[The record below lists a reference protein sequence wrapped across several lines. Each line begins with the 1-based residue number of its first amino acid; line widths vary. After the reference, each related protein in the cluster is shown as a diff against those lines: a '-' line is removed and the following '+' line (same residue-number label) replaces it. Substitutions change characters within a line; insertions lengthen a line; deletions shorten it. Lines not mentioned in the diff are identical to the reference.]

1 MAVALPA
8 VGIWTG
14 ALDKVPSARSREYAA
29 ELEELGYRAVWVPE
43 IAGRDPYVHLSQL
56 LSATREL
63 IGATGIAN
71 IWARDAV
78 ATSEAANALA
88 EAHPDRVL
96 VGLGVSS
103 PDVVGTLRGHDY
115 ARPLTAMRHYL
126 DRLDA
131 APYTG
136 YRPAEPPSYL
146 LAALRTR
153 MLRLAAERSA
163 GAHTFL
169 VTPEHTA
176 RAREIIGDA
185 SLLCP
190 EQAVLL
196 ETDPTVARELGRGH
210 LSRYLTQP
218 SYRANLAELG
228 FDESDLD
235 GGGSDRLV
243 DALVAWGDVD
253 TVLTRVTAH
262 LDAGADHVALQA
274 LPRTP
279 RGVPDDQWR
288 ELAGP
293 VAALAG
299 RTRRE
304 VTPA

>member
-14 ALDKVPSARSREYAA
+14 ALDKVPSARSREFAA
-29 ELEELGYRAVWVPE
+29 ELEELGYRAIWVPE

-56 LSATREL
+56 LSSTREL

-71 IWARDAV
+71 IWARDAI
-78 ATSEAANALA
+78 ATSGAANALA
-88 EAHPDRVL
+88 EAHPGRVL

-103 PDVVGTLRGHDY
+103 PDIVDKLRGHDY
-115 ARPLTAMRHYL
+115 ARPLSAMRRYL
-126 DRLDA
+126 DRLDV

-136 YRPAEPPSYL
+136 YRPETPPPYL

-153 MLRLAAERSA
+153 MLRLAADRTA

-176 RAREIIGDA
+176 GARAIIGDGP
-185 SLLCP
+185 LLCP

-196 ETDPTVARELGRGH
+196 ETDPATARERCRGH
-210 LSRYLTQP
+210 LARYLTQP
-218 SYRANLAELG
+218 AYRANLAELG
-228 FDESDLD
+228 FDESDLH

-243 DALVAWGDVD
+243 DALVAWGDET
-253 TVLTRVTAH
+253 TVRARVTAH
-262 LDAGADHVALQA
+262 LDAGADHVAVQA

-279 RGVPDDQWR
+279 RDVPDDQWQV
-288 ELAGP
+288 LAGP
-293 VAALAG
+293 LAALTG
-299 RTRRE
+299 RASRQ
-304 VTPA
+304 VAPA